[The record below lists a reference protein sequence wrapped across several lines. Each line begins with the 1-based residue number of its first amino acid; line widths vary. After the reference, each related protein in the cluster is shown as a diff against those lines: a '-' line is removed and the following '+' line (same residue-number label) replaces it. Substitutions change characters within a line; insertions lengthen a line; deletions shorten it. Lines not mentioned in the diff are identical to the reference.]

1 MMCPGC
7 GAPMSLDAGKDF
19 LACEYCGTTH
29 FPDPN
34 PDGVRVLDEPS
45 DELCPRCSVPLVQ
58 AAIAGE
64 RVLYCQRCHGL
75 LIDMDV
81 FLAVVEDLRSRHA
94 TSEYA
99 GVQPD
104 WGALDRRTKCPKC
117 AKEMDTHPYGGPG
130 NVIIDTCENCSL
142 NWLDYGE
149 LQHIVRAPDDK
160 YVIVIDED
168 ERLQASKNR

>member
-7 GAPMSLDAGKDF
+7 GAPMKLDTGKDF

-45 DELCPRCSVPLVQ
+45 DEQCPRCSVALVQ

-75 LIDMDV
+75 LIGMDV
-81 FLAVVEDLRSRHA
+81 FLAVVEDMRSRHSS
-94 TSEYA
+94 SEYA
-99 GVQPD
+99 GVQPELGRARPAHQVPQVREGD
-104 WGALDRRTKCPKC
+104 GHASVWRTGECDHRYLRELCAELAGLRGIATHCAGA
-117 AKEMDTHPYGGPG
+117 G
-130 NVIIDTCENCSL
+130 
-142 NWLDYGE
+142 
-149 LQHIVRAPDDK
+149 
-160 YVIVIDED
+160 
-168 ERLQASKNR
+168 

>member
-1 MMCPGC
+1 
-7 GAPMSLDAGKDF
+7 MSLDAGKDF

-45 DELCPRCSVPLVQ
+45 DEKCPRCGVALVQ

-75 LIDMDV
+75 LIGMDV
-81 FLAVVEDLRSRHA
+81 FLGVVEDLRSRHE

-104 WGALDRRTKCPKC
+104 WGALDRRTNSP
-117 AKEMDTHPYGGPG
+117 
-130 NVIIDTCENCSL
+130 NVRKKWTPTPTA
-142 NWLDYGE
+142 
-149 LQHIVRAPDDK
+149 AP
-160 YVIVIDED
+160 
-168 ERLQASKNR
+168 AT